1 MNEDSAVR
9 RESNIGRRKW
19 TVIVSFLLTHK
30 SAIRRLIDGSSLS
43 MSYVVLELVDVGQ
56 TDRGAGGSLFG
67 ALQVPRPPNPGYSS
81 M

>member
-1 MNEDSAVR
+1 
-9 RESNIGRRKW
+9 
-19 TVIVSFLLTHK
+19 
-30 SAIRRLIDGSSLS
+30 
-43 MSYVVLELVDVGQ
+43 MSYVVRELVDVGQ

>member
-1 MNEDSAVR
+1 
-9 RESNIGRRKW
+9 
-19 TVIVSFLLTHK
+19 
-30 SAIRRLIDGSSLS
+30 

-81 M
+81 MEINLTSFSIHATSFPGSLI